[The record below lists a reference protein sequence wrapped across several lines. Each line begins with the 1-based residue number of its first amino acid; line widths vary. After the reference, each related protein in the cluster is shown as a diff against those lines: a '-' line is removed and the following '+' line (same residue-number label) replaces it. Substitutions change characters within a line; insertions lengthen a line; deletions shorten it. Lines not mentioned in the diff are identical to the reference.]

1 MHPMS
6 DIQEDIVSAGET
18 VDGDSANASLTT
30 VTTWDGSPLT
40 LNVNDQAFM
49 PQTPNGTMIF
59 AATDLSVS
67 SEGTLLITS
76 GGGPSLTPTLDAGAT
91 APWISTNN
99 WGANN
104 LRVTNTSANLTTP
117 VQVQAVGPGMPGVT
131 PLTLA
136 QFTPLPLPAGSV
148 ANGNTNPQQ
157 MQLVIQNTSGTT
169 SVVGIVGGP
178 QTNGVNGYVIG
189 VNAAQ
194 TAGPGTSN
202 PSGTPPQG
210 YYATTTGNTY
220 TFSFNWNGGKIF
232 VGNVSSSQATAVTL
246 TLRAL

>member
-1 MHPMS
+1 MS
-6 DIQEDIVSAGET
+6 YDQEDTVSA
-18 VDGDSANASLTT
+18 DNRSASLT
-30 VTTWDGSPLT
+30 VTSTWDGSPLV
-40 LNVNDQAFM
+40 LAVNDQAQM

-59 AATDLSVS
+59 AATNQSVS
-67 SEGTLLITS
+67 SEGSLLISS
-76 GGGPSLTPTLDAGAT
+76 GGGPTLTPSLDAGAT

-104 LRVTNTSANLTTP
+104 LKVTNTSLNLSTP
-117 VQVQAVGPGMPGVT
+117 IQIQGVGPGIPGVT
-131 PLTLA
+131 PVTLA
-136 QFTPLPLPAGSV
+136 QFTPLSLAAGGV
-148 ANGNTNPQQ
+148 ASGNTNPQQ

-169 SVVGIVGGP
+169 SVVGIIGGP
-178 QTNGVNGYVIG
+178 QTNGVNGYVVA
-189 VNAAQ
+189 VNAGQ

-202 PSGTPPQG
+202 PSGTPPAG
-210 YYATTTGNTY
+210 YYATTTGNQY